1 MSFPVIRFKRD
12 KELVEQDAQLV
23 ICDIKEK
30 LGSIEGFR
38 FLTARQIRE
47 LIKNNYSLDD
57 DVLTV
62 VIFRLLIEY
71 MDDNTEFISYKEKK
85 DKITINDLRGKEDGN
100 V

>member
-38 FLTARQIRE
+38 FLTARQIRD
-47 LIKNNYSLDD
+47 LVKNNYNLDD

-85 DKITINDLRGKEDGN
+85 DKITINDLRGKE
-100 V
+100 